1 MALPSV
7 AVHKSRGLRCA
18 RLAVTAWVGRRVAS
32 CRERL
37 FGRRRL
43 SLRKDARVSSAYLEA
58 RAIPVARSFKYGPQ
72 NGFGQRED
80 GIQKVLLI
88 PGGQT
93 DRTEMSQ
100 AASACFCCR
109 AAGHAC
115 RLSIG
120 WSHSNGRPRAWAL
133 LILQVSVTRVRS
145 EYVDTW
151 VHDETCEGSAAR

>member
-93 DRTEMSQ
+93 GRSTNRNESG
-100 AASACFCCR
+100 CFCLFLLSRCR
-109 AAGHAC
+109 TCLQAFNWVVTFKWPPASLGAPDFTSQRHA
-115 RLSIG
+115 S
-120 WSHSNGRPRAWAL
+120 
-133 LILQVSVTRVRS
+133 QVRV
-145 EYVDTW
+145 
-151 VHDETCEGSAAR
+151 C